1 MSYTSFDVICVI
13 WCHLMSNDAYDI
25 KIWHKSIL
33 PILVSKVALGPQL
46 YNLWVRFGLRN
57 CYKMKNFEI
66 AYIIFFLY
74 KFWKSFVFL
83 PSSRSERAVTP
94 RPPRVKCI
102 VLLFFLCPYATFKI
116 LFIII
121 GGEMSFSHRPSG
133 DPFLTVLHMVHMMRE
148 LLLLWMS
155 MSNNNAWERRRFSI
169 SQIPLVANC
178 MRGQS
183 VSLTKQRI
191 RQ

>member
-121 GGEMSFSHRPSG
+121 GGEMSFSHRPNVYWLGGLRREGGIWSLEKRKR
-133 DPFLTVLHMVHMMRE
+133 DRSIESDSVLITKK
-148 LLLLWMS
+148 
-155 MSNNNAWERRRFSI
+155 RRGESL
-169 SQIPLVANC
+169 SLVTD
-178 MRGQS
+178 Q
-183 VSLTKQRI
+183 
-191 RQ
+191 

>member
-1 MSYTSFDVICVI
+1 MDSQFFYLKKIIKPKSDVQVELLRPRRFFRDQDRPNWLMSHFDVICVI
-13 WCHLMSNDAYDI
+13 WHHLRHLMSNDAYDI

-121 GGEMSFSHRPSG
+121 GGEMSFSHRPS
-133 DPFLTVLHMVHMMRE
+133 T
-148 LLLLWMS
+148 
-155 MSNNNAWERRRFSI
+155 
-169 SQIPLVANC
+169 
-178 MRGQS
+178 
-183 VSLTKQRI
+183 
-191 RQ
+191 